1 MNDKELSIRTLM
13 LLSALESWA
22 YSVGKPL
29 PAHMSNELDVVIKEF
44 KKEVLK

>member
-29 PAHMSNELDVVIKEF
+29 PAHMINELDVIIKEL
-44 KKEVLK
+44 KAEVLK